1 MFDIHSDLCS
11 LWVNHNHNQN
21 DVLASNSKKHC
32 SAHINKHHTPSMLEV
47 GCRQL
52 RRIDWAGRPICI
64 FLFAFRPLGSSG
76 HKPVLGGARAKRG
89 YPLRGLRCEESAT
102 IHLLCCYRTIGL
114 DARPTQRVA
123 ALCLAPRCSTSQT
136 LPCAWAHF
144 HSLTLAQTSSAPTAF
159 RYRKMWLCWTHNP
172 QLTGSPLAL
181 FSCVLILIASKFA
194 LKMLGNI
201 FHIQQNMIRVT

>member
-1 MFDIHSDLCS
+1 M
-11 LWVNHNHNQN
+11 
-21 DVLASNSKKHC
+21 LASNSKKHC

-123 ALCLAPRCSTSQT
+123 ALCLAPRCPPPKLYRALGRPFTR
-136 LPCAWAHF
+136 LR
-144 HSLTLAQTSSAPTAF
+144 SLTRVRLPPHFASAKCDCAGRGITS
-159 RYRKMWLCWTHNP
+159 
-172 QLTGSPLAL
+172 
-181 FSCVLILIASKFA
+181 
-194 LKMLGNI
+194 
-201 FHIQQNMIRVT
+201 

>member
-1 MFDIHSDLCS
+1 M
-11 LWVNHNHNQN
+11 
-21 DVLASNSKKHC
+21 LASNSKKHC

-123 ALCLAPRCSTSQT
+123 ALCLAPRCYLPNSTVRLGALSVAYAPSHEFGSLRIS
-136 LPCAWAHF
+136 LPQNVIVLDAQSPAHWLPV
-144 HSLTLAQTSSAPTAF
+144 SL
-159 RYRKMWLCWTHNP
+159 
-172 QLTGSPLAL
+172 
-181 FSCVLILIASKFA
+181 V
-194 LKMLGNI
+194 
-201 FHIQQNMIRVT
+201 